1 MSQKQLE
8 IVITG
13 FGTFAGQEKVN
24 ASMEAVNKFPSSIEV
39 NSKKFVVKKLEI
51 PVVYED
57 VDKIVPNIWK
67 DNPMLVSC
75 GSF

>member
-24 ASMEAVNKFPSSIEV
+24 ASMEAVNKFPASIEV